1 MIVAECELA
10 WIREEIAVVLDELI
24 EIDGWDVFTIDESEA
39 IIESIKQKVKA

>member
-10 WIREEIAVVLDELI
+10 WIREEIAVVIDDPI
-24 EIDGWDVFTIDESEA
+24 EIDGWEVFTVDESES